1 MKHSDR
7 NVWANTTTH
16 PNYPWL
22 DLLKYLCSV
31 GIIAQHTQAM
41 HNLPGANIWF
51 ERFQPT
57 LVALFFVI
65 ASALFWQRIR
75 WNKADRAQLWHH
87 SRRLLILVCCWGLLL
102 APHWL
107 PKFIHH
113 NPDHWLQLLGLKA
126 LVQGFA
132 QGSWFIMSL
141 IYGTLLCYLMNRYLN
156 RHLTFALVMTL
167 GLYLSLV
174 HYEAWPDRLH
184 LYLTAEGDQFQLETY
199 FSPLRSL
206 VWIEGG
212 YYLLPRLRRLPAW
225 LLTAAVALALMLT
238 GVMQSGCFLANAAV
252 AMLLPAIGLLKASGQ
267 RHEVMLMLRRMSI
280 ITFFLHFPIVTLIH
294 VLYTTGHM
302 PCEYGGLPFWLVYLP
317 STALAWGI
325 VKGSERWPVLKY
337 LF

>member
-1 MKHSDR
+1 MKQSVCPEGPHTPRLS
-7 NVWANTTTH
+7 
-16 PNYPWL
+16 YPWL

-41 HNLPGANIWF
+41 HDVPEAQAWF

-75 WNKADRAQLWHH
+75 WNEADRAQLWHYT
-87 SRRLLILVCCWGLLL
+87 RRLLTLVCCWGLLL

-107 PKFIHH
+107 PKFVRH
-113 NPDHWLQLLGLKA
+113 NPDDWLQLLGLKA
-126 LVQGFA
+126 VVQGFA

-141 IYGTLLCYLMNRYLN
+141 IYGTLLCYLLNRYLN
-156 RHLTFALVMTL
+156 RHLTFALVMVL

-174 HYEAWPDRLH
+174 HYEAWPDPLRL
-184 LYLTAEGDQFQLETY
+184 YWPAEGDQFQLETY

-206 VWIEGG
+206 VWIECG

-225 LLTAAVALALMLT
+225 LLTMAVVQALLLTSLMP
-238 GVMQSGCFLANAAV
+238 CYNFLANAAV
-252 AMLLPAIGLLKASGQ
+252 ALLLPAIGLLKVSEQ
-267 RHEVMLMLRRMSI
+267 RHRGMLLLRRMSI
-280 ITFFLHFPIVTLIH
+280 ITFFVHFPIETLIH

-302 PCEYGGLPFWLVYLP
+302 PCEYGGLPFLLVYLP